1 MSFSSLGGYYLC
13 STGHSHLAARQFV
26 VELQDTMGVGTSFNF
41 INYLKNNN
49 NYLLSCS
56 PKIR

>member
-13 STGHSHLAARQFV
+13 STCHLAARQFV

-41 INYLKNNN
+41 INYLQNNN